1 MQELKL
7 KITNPDGLHA
17 RPAAIFVKIASKYV
31 SDLEIQTSEKVAN
44 GKSIIGIMSLG
55 AFYGE
60 EITLIADGPDEREL
74 LEEMKKLFENNF
86 QEV

>member
-7 KITNPDGLHA
+7 KITNLDGLHA
-17 RPAAIFVKIASKYV
+17 RPAAIFVKVASKYS
-31 SDLEIQTSEKVAN
+31 SDLEIQTSDKAAN

-60 EITLIADGPDEREL
+60 EITLIANGPDEREL
-74 LEEMKKLFENNF
+74 LEDMKKLFENNF

>member
-17 RPAAIFVKIASKYV
+17 RPAAMFVKVASKYS

-74 LEEMKKLFENNF
+74 LEDMKKLFENNF

>member
-17 RPAAIFVKIASKYV
+17 RPAAIFVKVANRYT
-31 SDLEIQTSEKVAN
+31 SDLEIKTNDKSVN

-60 EITLIADGPDEREL
+60 EVTLIANGADEREL
-74 LEEMKKLFENNF
+74 LEDMQKLFENNF

>member
-1 MQELKL
+1 MSLKSL
-7 KITNPDGLHA
+7 SA
-17 RPAAIFVKIASKYV
+17 RPAAMFVKVASKYS

-74 LEEMKKLFENNF
+74 LDDMNKLFENNF

>member
-1 MQELKL
+1 MQELKI

-17 RPAAIFVKIASKYV
+17 RPAAIFVKVASKYN
-31 SDLEIQTSEKVAN
+31 SDLEIQTKDKVAN

-60 EITLIADGPDEREL
+60 EVTLIANGPDEKDL
-74 LEEMKKLFENNF
+74 LVEMKKLFENNF
-86 QEV
+86 QES